1 MSTLVFSIV
10 IGFPAIGALA
20 AWFAA
25 LRSWRSLTLGV
36 SGGSALPEMRR
47 RLVPLLV
54 MPSSL
59 IMYGLV
65 VSLIVLG
72 EAVPDTVALP
82 SALSY
87 GVPGLLAG
95 LGTAVI
101 YRQGVR
107 AAVASTQDFGR
118 VLVLAVMPQFSAVC
132 GLIVA
137 FLLIGGGSGRIG
149 DVLFGRDAQW
159 LVSTLAMVG
168 GFGGPAGAWLAASAW
183 DFATTKTWPRALVRS
198 ARGGLFGITCFA
210 LAIIFLSDWLILAF
224 VVAWF
229 GGTVV
234 LGLILYM
241 TAKHKRLRATR
252 TS

>member
-1 MSTLVFSIV
+1 TLVFSIV

-47 RLVPLLV
+47 WLVPLLV

-59 IMYGLV
+59 IMYRLV

-101 YRQGVR
+101 SLQGVR

-118 VLVLAVMPQFSAVC
+118 SVVK
-132 GLIVA
+132 
-137 FLLIGGGSGRIG
+137 
-149 DVLFGRDAQW
+149 
-159 LVSTLAMVG
+159 
-168 GFGGPAGAWLAASAW
+168 AGAWWPLRDLMLRPRDNLSFGLADSCV
-183 DFATTKTWPRALVRS
+183 RCGLVRGN
-198 ARGGLFGITCFA
+198 RGSGPDFVHDGQA
-210 LAIIFLSDWLILAF
+210 QKASSD
-224 VVAWF
+224 
-229 GGTVV
+229 
-234 LGLILYM
+234 
-241 TAKHKRLRATR
+241 
-252 TS
+252 

>member
-1 MSTLVFSIV
+1 
-10 IGFPAIGALA
+10 
-20 AWFAA
+20 
-25 LRSWRSLTLGV
+25 
-36 SGGSALPEMRR
+36 MRR

-59 IMYGLV
+59 IVYGLV

-72 EAVPDTVALP
+72 EDVPDTVALP
-82 SALSY
+82 SAFSY

-107 AAVASTQDFGR
+107 AAVASSQDFGR
-118 VLVLAVMPQFSAVC
+118 VLVLAVMPQFSAVS
-132 GLIVA
+132 GVIVA

-149 DVLFGRDAQW
+149 DILFGTDVHW
-159 LVSTLAMVG
+159 LVSALALVG

-183 DFATTKTWPRALVRS
+183 GFATTKTWPKALVKS
-198 ARGGLFGITCFA
+198 ARGGLFAIACFA

-224 VVAWF
+224 LVAWF
-229 GGTVV
+229 RGTLG
-234 LGLILYM
+234 LGLILFM
-241 TAKHKRLRATR
+241 TARG
-252 TS
+252 